1 MVRLTGGAGAAMLP
15 RPLRGRR
22 GEWKQ
27 EVAEMLPRTHCGDF
41 RVMHIDQEVRLDGWV
56 QTNRDHGGV
65 VFLDVRDI
73 SGVVQVVVHPDTPEV
88 HALAHSLRQ
97 QDVIEVTGRVIA
109 RSEETVN
116 EKLPTGQV
124 EVKAQAI
131 RVLNRAETPPFPI
144 EDDCET
150 NEQHRL
156 EYRYLDLRRPCMQ
169 TNLKLRHRVTH
180 AARNY
185 LDAQGFFEIETP
197 ILNKSTPEGARD
209 YLVPSRVYPGR
220 FFALPQSPQIFK
232 QLLMVAGM
240 DRYYQ
245 IARCFRDED
254 LRADRQPEFTQVD
267 LEMAF
272 VTQEEVMAV
281 AEGLLRAMFEAGV
294 GIRLPE
300 VFPRIR
306 WQEAMDRFGLDR
318 PDLRFGL
325 EHVNIT
331 ALMKRVD
338 FKVFREPAEKGGL
351 VKVMRVPEGG
361 RLSRKQIDDYTDF
374 VSVYGAKGLAWI
386 KVNDAADIPGGLQS
400 PIVKFLPEDVLR
412 ELLAACGAES
422 GDLLFFGAGEAKI
435 VNDALGHLRV
445 RLGHDLGLIDE
456 DDHRF
461 VWVVDFPMF
470 GWNAEEKRLDA
481 LHHPFTA
488 PHPDD
493 LDRLEREPLTMRSLA
508 YDLVWNGTEIG
519 GGSIRIH
526 DPAVQRRVFAALGI
540 DEAEAEAKF
549 GFLLEA
555 LQYGAPP
562 HGGLAFGLDRVL
574 ALMAGADSIRDM
586 IAFPKTQKA
595 ADPMCE
601 SPSAVDEA
609 QLRELGLRLR
619 RSARA
624 AEGGEG

>member
-1 MVRLTGGAGAAMLP
+1 
-15 RPLRGRR
+15 
-22 GEWKQ
+22 
-27 EVAEMLPRTHCGDF
+27 MLPRTHCGDF

-73 SGVVQVVVHPDTPEV
+73 SGVVQVVVHPDTPDV
-88 HALAHSLRQ
+88 HELAHSLRQ

-116 EKLPTGQV
+116 DKLPTGQV
-124 EVKAQAI
+124 EIKASAI
-131 RVLNRAETPPFPI
+131 RVLNRSKTPPFPI
-144 EDDCET
+144 EDDCDT
-150 NEQHRL
+150 GEQHRL
-156 EYRYLDLRRPCMQ
+156 EHRYLDLRRPRMQ
-169 TNLKLRHRVTH
+169 ANLRLRHRVTH

-185 LDAQGFFEIETP
+185 LDSQGFLEIETP

-209 YLVPSRVYPGR
+209 YLVPSRIYPGA
-220 FFALPQSPQIFK
+220 FYALPQSPQIFK

-267 LEMAF
+267 LEMSFA
-272 VTQEEVMAV
+272 TQDEVMSV
-281 AEGLLRAMFEAGV
+281 AEGLLRAMFEAGA

-300 VFPRIR
+300 VFPRIGYE
-306 WQEAMDRFGLDR
+306 EAMRRFGLDR
-318 PDLRFGL
+318 PDVRFGL
-325 EHVNIT
+325 EHVDIT
-331 ALMKRVD
+331 ALMRRVE

-351 VKVMRVPEGG
+351 VKVMRVPDGG

-374 VSVYGAKGLAWI
+374 VGIYGAKGLAWI
-386 KVNDAADIPGGLQS
+386 KVNYVADIPGGLQS
-400 PIVKFLPEDVLR
+400 PIVKFLPEDVLK
-412 ELLAACGAES
+412 ELLAAAGAQS
-422 GDLLFFGAGEAKI
+422 GDLLFFGAGDAKV

-445 RLGHDLGLIDE
+445 RLGHDLGLIDP

-470 GWNAEEKRLDA
+470 AWNADEKRLEA

-488 PHPDD
+488 PRDED
-493 LDRLEREPLTMRSLA
+493 LALLESEPLAMRSQA

-540 DEAEAEAKF
+540 SEAEADEKF
-549 GFLLEA
+549 GFLVRALEH
-555 LQYGAPP
+555 GAPP

-574 ALMAGADSIRDM
+574 ALMAGADSIRDV

-595 ADPMCE
+595 ADLMCDA
-601 SPSAVDEA
+601 PSEVGEA

-619 RSARA
+619 RSALTGQA
-624 AEGGEG
+624 